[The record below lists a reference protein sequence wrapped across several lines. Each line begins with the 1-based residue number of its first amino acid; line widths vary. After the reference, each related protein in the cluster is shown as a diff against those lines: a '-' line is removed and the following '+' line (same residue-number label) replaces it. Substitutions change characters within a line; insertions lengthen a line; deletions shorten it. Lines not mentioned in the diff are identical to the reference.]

1 MLKGQLCTVR
11 HLLTADLNTFIA
23 LANDLPSRGD
33 HFSAHFKSPET
44 MRKEFMQNGFVTEDS
59 ELFVVED
66 RAHHIV
72 GVITHFKSRTPT
84 SREIGYRLFDTALAG
99 QGYMTEAT
107 RLLVDY
113 LFNVHVWHRL
123 ELLTAPANR
132 GSVRIA
138 QKCGFTE
145 DGTLRQAFFINGRYQ
160 DVRIYS
166 LLRPEWERASVTR
179 HAAL

>member
-11 HLLTADLNTFIA
+11 HLLTTDLNAFIA

-33 HFSAHFKSPET
+33 YFSTQFKSPET
-44 MRKEFMQNGFVTEDS
+44 MRKEFVQNGFVTEDS

-66 RAHHIV
+66 RAHHII

-84 SREIGYRLFDTALAG
+84 TRELGYRLFEASLSG
-99 QGYMTEAT
+99 RGYMTEAT
-107 RLLVDY
+107 HLLVDY

-123 ELLTAPANR
+123 ELLMAPENM

-145 DGTLRQAFFINGRYQ
+145 EGTLRQAFFINGRYQ
-160 DVRIYS
+160 DVRVYS
-166 LLRPEWERASVTR
+166 LLRQEWERQSWQSGK
-179 HAAL
+179 